1 LDLERRRNDVTI
13 EESYESIPDVDELE
27 KVVHEHH
34 LVCFDD
40 MLLEKTQTEI
50 GKYYIRGRKKNRSV
64 INLSQAYAQVGATV
78 LPNIRRNSN
87 YVSLLGLT
95 GDVKSVL
102 QDFNY
107 YDDISMVKDFY
118 YKAISV
124 PMTPFLID
132 VCGKEYRTG
141 LTRIFE
147 VPSRLGSPTT
157 LFSQATRPKYAHVKG
172 HKATEQDLFE
182 SPREA
187 VHIVMETLILWGLL
201 SPTTTVLKPCHGYGA
216 ITNVLREKYKLNVI
230 ATDLF
235 TLPDKIDF
243 LKEDQP
249 NQPFGILI
257 TNPPYSSK
265 YKFIEKC
272 IRLGKPFA
280 LLLPLACITTMKW
293 YNTFSANSFV
303 FQILVPRCLFL
314 HDGKWSQIGDIA
326 WIYGNI
332 PTIAKN
338 QVIYGNLKIAK
349 EKMNEEAP
357 VFAKQEKMYKDAPPA
372 SSNRKFILI
381 EHEEEEEEELVEEEL
396 EAYEDE
402 EDEEDDDYVT
412 NESDPRVILAKME
425 RLGNAQRFLI
435 RLRLILICLR

>member
-1 LDLERRRNDVTI
+1 LYD
-13 EESYESIPDVDELE
+13 SIPDVDELE

-64 INLSQAYAQVGATV
+64 IYLSQAYAQVGATV

-87 YVSLLGLT
+87 YVALFRISGK
-95 GDVKSVL
+95 VKPAL

-107 YDDISMVKDFY
+107 YDNITMIQDFY
-118 YKAISV
+118 YKSISV

-141 LTRIFE
+141 LTSIFE
-147 VPSRLGSPTT
+147 VPSRRLGTPATLTT
-157 LFSQATRPKYAHVKG
+157 LFSQATRPKYANVKG
-172 HKATEQDLFE
+172 HKATDQDLFE
-182 SPREA
+182 SPAEA
-187 VHIVMETLILWGLL
+187 VQIVMDTLLSWGLL
-201 SPTTTVLKPCHGYGA
+201 SPTTTVLAPCHGYGA
-216 ITNVLREKYKLNVI
+216 ITNVLREKYKLNVV
-230 ATDLF
+230 ATDLY

-249 NQPFGILI
+249 SQPFGILI

-272 IRLGKPFA
+272 IRVGKPFA
-280 LLLPLACITTMKW
+280 LLLPLACITTVKW
-293 YNTFSANSFV
+293 YNKFSANSFV

-326 WIYGNI
+326 SIYGNI
-332 PTIAKN
+332 PAIAKN
-338 QVIYGNLKIAK
+338 QVIYGDLKLAK
-349 EKMNEEAP
+349 EKMNGEAP
-357 VFAKQEKMYKDAPPA
+357 V
-372 SSNRKFILI
+372 
-381 EHEEEEEEELVEEEL
+381 LV
-396 EAYEDE
+396 
-402 EDEEDDDYVT
+402 
-412 NESDPRVILAKME
+412 NKSRVIIDDTSE
-425 RLGNAQRFLI
+425 I
-435 RLRLILICLR
+435 ED